1 MSNWMSSSYSD
12 IIKKI
17 KEAVLEAASTPNHP
31 EAKLRERV
39 APIWDDYIRSK
50 RINLSFQARD
60 ERQLANGRAD
70 TVFNQLILEYKKPGV
85 IKPDNVKNRQLI
97 TQVKGYIE
105 DLAKEDRWKEERL
118 LGVAFDGNHFLF
130 IRKVGRWIEEEPVAV
145 SVESV
150 ERFLL
155 TLEKLTT
162 KAALVPDNLIKY
174 FAVGAGSL
182 NYVASNTIK
191 AFYFALTKNV
201 DPKVTVFFEQWAL
214 QFAEVHGAIENKKFD
229 AETLFKSY
237 GFKKD
242 EQKNFNFLAFF
253 FALDT
258 YYGLLMKLLAYQVV
272 GFYTLKNVA
281 GLPLTDW
288 EKFDSSSFKEKLTT
302 LEDGGIFRAEPL
314 NIRNFLEGDLLSWYL
329 NDWNEPIEKAIRG
342 IIERLNQYDP
352 ETMELVPD
360 ETRDI
365 LKKLYQ
371 FLVPKQIRHDLGEYY
386 TPDWL
391 AERCLNQI
399 DYGVKER
406 DLLQKRVLDPSC
418 GSGTFLILAIKR
430 AKEHARL
437 KAIDPTDTLTQITK
451 NVVGFD
457 LNPLAVISAR
467 TNYLLAVADL
477 LKHKKSELTIPIY
490 LCDSINP
497 PSAKHQDELFD
508 KEAGHYKIST
518 SVGLFRFPE
527 ALVQRD
533 SIQKVTGIL
542 EDGVKK
548 KQSTKQFLERVHAEL
563 KTEPKDIRKFDLV
576 LGETYEKLVELEAK
590 GINGIWARIIKNAF
604 APLFVGTFDLIVGN
618 PPWVN
623 WESLPEDYRN
633 ALLPINH
640 NEYKLFLHTGLAARH
655 GAAKIDLSSLM
666 FYVAADRYLRQE
678 GKLCFVIT
686 QTVFKT
692 SGGSKGF
699 RQFYIHPSK
708 TPLRVEQ
715 VDDFVE
721 LQPFDS
727 ATNRTALVSV
737 LKGKKTEYPLPYLYW
752 RKAKKGRIDIDLTLD
767 EVTKITTRSQLYAQ
781 PVDPSDELSSWISAR
796 KKALSSVSKV
806 IGQADYEA
814 HEGANTG
821 GANGVY
827 WIDVEKSD
835 DGRLKVS
842 NLFDSGRRKVEA
854 VRMEIESDFVFPL
867 LRGREINRWN
877 PKPEHCILV
886 PQDFSDLKIAFNE
899 TLMAKKYPQ
908 TYEYF
913 KRLRG
918 PLDERKSQV
927 IRDLADSQAFYFIYS
942 VKEYTLAPYK
952 VVWKEQSSELQCAVI
967 ASFDHKVIIPDHKLM
982 LVAFNNQIEAHYLC
996 AVLNSTPARFVVA
1009 SYAISIQLGPH
1020 LLENIRVPKYD
1031 PKNEIHKELARLS
1044 KQCHEKV
1051 PAGIS
1056 VSDLE
1061 EQIDQ
1066 LAAEIWGLS
1075 KEELKDIKENL
1086 DEMQ

>member
-1 MSNWMSSSYSD
+1 MITYSD
-12 IIKKI
+12 ILKKI
-17 KEAVLEAASTPNHP
+17 KEAVPEAASTPNHP

-50 RINLSFQARD
+50 RINLNFSPRD

-70 TVFNQLILEYKKPGV
+70 TVFNRLILEYKKPGL
-85 IKPDNVKNRQLI
+85 IKENNEKNRQLI

-105 DLAKEDRWKEERL
+105 DLAKEERWKEERL
-118 LGVAFDGNHFLF
+118 LGVAFDGNYFLF
-130 IRKVGRWIEEEPVAV
+130 IRKVGRWIEEEPIPV

-162 KAALVPDNLIKY
+162 KAALVPDNLIKD

-281 GLPLTDW
+281 GLPLADW
-288 EKFDSSSFKEKLTT
+288 EKLDSASFKDKLAT
-302 LEDGGIFRAEPL
+302 LEEGGIFRAEPL

-329 NDWNEPIEKAIRG
+329 NDWNGPIEKAIRG

-391 AERCLNQI
+391 AERCLNQVG
-399 DYGVKER
+399 YGVKER
-406 DLLQKRVLDPSC
+406 DLLQKRVLDPGC

-437 KAIDPTDTLTQITK
+437 KDIEPAETLTQITK
-451 NVVGFD
+451 NIVGFD

-477 LKHKKSELTIPIY
+477 LKHKKAELTIPIY

-508 KEAGHYKIST
+508 QEAGHYQIST

-527 ALVQRD
+527 ALVQKAL
-533 SIQKVTGIL
+533 IQKVTVLL
-542 EDGVKK
+542 EDCVKK

-563 KTEPKDIRKFDLV
+563 KTEPKDIKKFDLV

-623 WESLPEDYRN
+623 WESLPQEYRDKTVD
-633 ALLPINH
+633 IWQR
-640 NEYKLFLHTGLAARH
+640 YDLFEHTGLRARL
-655 GAAKIDLSSLM
+655 GSAKDDISVLMTYVSIDK
-666 FYVAADRYLRQE
+666 YLRDK
-678 GKLCFVIT
+678 GRLCIVIT
-686 QTVFKT
+686 QTLFKT
-692 SGGSKGF
+692 VGGGEGF
-699 RQFYIHPSK
+699 RRFRLGK
-708 TPLRVEQ
+708 KGTPFKVLQ
-715 VDDFVE
+715 VDDMVD

-727 ATNRTALVSV
+727 ATNKTSVFFCQRDQETTYPVEYHRWIKNGTGSIEIDMSWQELVERTKVHYLKAQSIDGSEQGPWITARPKAIKAIRKIVTVSHYRAREGSSGGLNSVYLVRPMKSEGRL
-737 LKGKKTEYPLPYLYW
+737 LKISNFTEN
-752 RKAKKGRIDIDLTLD
+752 AKK
-767 EVTKITTRSQLYAQ
+767 
-781 PVDPSDELSSWISAR
+781 
-796 KKALSSVSKV
+796 KV
-806 IGQADYEA
+806 KQ
-814 HEGANTG
+814 
-821 GANGVY
+821 
-827 WIDVEKSD
+827 
-835 DGRLKVS
+835 
-842 NLFDSGRRKVEA
+842 VEA
-854 VRMEIESDFVFPL
+854 LLETDLVFPT
-867 LRGREINRWN
+867 LRGREITRWQAT
-877 PKPEHCILV
+877 PEIAIVL
-886 PQDFSDLKIAFNE
+886 PQDPKKPSNGIHPQVLAKNYPKTFEYLESFKTDLENRSI
-899 TLMAKKYPQ
+899 
-908 TYEYF
+908 F
-913 KRLRG
+913 KQFLQNQPYYALYNTG
-918 PLDERKSQV
+918 P
-927 IRDLADSQAFYFIYS
+927 YS
-942 VKEYTLAPYK
+942 FAPYK
-952 VVWKEQSSELQCAVI
+952 VVWTRVGNDLKCAVVGDRKQPFLTNLVVTPI
-967 ASFDHKVIIPDHKLM
+967 ETVVFVSFEEMNDSHFFCSL
-982 LVAFNNQIEAHYLC
+982 
-996 AVLNSTPARFVVA
+996 LNSSISRFAVSAYSNKGTGSFGSPHILEHVA
-1009 SYAISIQLGPH
+1009 I
-1020 LLENIRVPKYD
+1020 PKYD
-1031 PKNEIHKELARLS
+1031 PKNETHKELSRLS
-1044 KQCHEKV
+1044 EQCHEKV
-1051 PAGIS
+1051 AAGIS

-1061 EQIDQ
+1061 EQIDE
-1066 LAAEIWGLS
+1066 LSAELWGLT
-1075 KEELKDIKENL
+1075 KEELKHIKESL
-1086 DEMQ
+1086 EEMK